1 MREDKK
7 PPASQ
12 SKPYLQLGVAIRNGH
27 LDSRM
32 QVLSGVLDYAL
43 EQTCIRALFIPIR
56 DGWLPEAQLLARLD
70 GLITLSSAEDGWIRE
85 LSRMGLP
92 VVDCDGSFIGKIPT
106 VWPGH
111 RQQIAYEFVKNL
123 GRKTIGYIGSRSHWE
138 NNQDVTARF
147 RSDAEQQGLDFH
159 EFADLLQDPAID
171 PPRMLAGDG
180 GVALYQFL
188 KDLPKPAAI
197 WCLHDEL
204 ATLVWRI
211 AEELGLH
218 VPNDLALMGCGDH
231 VCALHGTAGL
241 TTLNM
246 IGSRVGYKAA
256 HLLHRHLT
264 GHELLEP
271 AMVHLVQPGAT
282 VIERLSTGGSAP
294 GNRGVQRAWRLL
306 EDYPK
311 EGLTVDQMIE
321 VSKIPRISFYK
332 QFEKAFGISPGK
344 AIRSSR
350 VRKAKKCL
358 MSSDL
363 SITSVGRFCGFAGES
378 DFTNFFKREVGLP
391 PKTWRLQ
398 TLAAVPE
405 GNHQP
410 RIVTAVA
417 PPSNSGGSGGG
428 LFE

>member
-7 PPASQ
+7 SADNLT
-12 SKPYLQLGVAIRNGH
+12 KPYFQLGVAIRNGH

-32 QVLSGVLDYAL
+32 QVLNGVLDYAL
-43 EQTCIRALFIPIR
+43 EQTHVRALLIPIR
-56 DGWLPEAQLLARLD
+56 DQWLPEEQLLARLD
-70 GLITLSSAEDGWIRE
+70 GLITLSSPEDGWIRE

-92 VVDCDGSFIGKIPT
+92 VVDCDGSFIGEVPT

-123 GRKTIGYIGSRSHWE
+123 GRKTVGYIGSRSDWE
-138 NNQDVTARF
+138 NAHALNARF

-159 EFADLLQDPAID
+159 EFADLLQDPAVD
-171 PPRMLAGDG
+171 PSRLLAGDG
-180 GVALYQFL
+180 GEALQRFL

-211 AEELGLH
+211 AEELGIH

-231 VCALHGTAGL
+231 VCALHGSAGL

-246 IGSRVGYKAA
+246 IGSRVGYEAA
-256 HLLHRHLT
+256 HLLHGHLT
-264 GHELLEP
+264 GHALLEP

-282 VIERLSTGGSAP
+282 VIERISTGGSAP

-321 VSKIPRISFYK
+321 VARVSRIRFYK

-344 AIRSSR
+344 AIRHSR
-350 VRKAKKCL
+350 VRKAKRHL
-358 MSSDL
+358 MSSDMPIA
-363 SITSVGRFCGFAGES
+363 SIGRVCGFAGES
-378 DFTNFFKREVGLP
+378 DFSNFFKREVGLP
-391 PKTWRLQ
+391 PQVWRLQ
-398 TLAAVPE
+398 ATSPLPAE
-405 GNHQP
+405 NH
-410 RIVTAVA
+410 
-417 PPSNSGGSGGG
+417 PPG
-428 LFE
+428 